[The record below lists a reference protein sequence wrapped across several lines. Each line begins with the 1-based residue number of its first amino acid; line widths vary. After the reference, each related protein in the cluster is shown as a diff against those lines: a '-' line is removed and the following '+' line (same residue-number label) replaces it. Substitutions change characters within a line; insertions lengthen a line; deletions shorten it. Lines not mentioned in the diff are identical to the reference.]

1 MTAAA
6 SRPPSPAPV
15 RGAKEARGQAPRS
28 SASALQ
34 RADLAVADAVGALM
48 ELWGFRR
55 QLGRVWAVLFLSE
68 VPLAAPELCARL
80 EISTGLL
87 SMTLAELRRWG
98 VVRTVDVPGDRKEH
112 YEPET
117 NVWRLVAR
125 VLREREQR
133 AVEGA
138 LAAFERALHEV
149 RVALADPDPEVKAA
163 ARFKARRVE
172 VLVDLS
178 RAALNVL
185 RVLVESARADAGPIK
200 TLSEMVTR
208 GRRTIADAAASIQR
222 AATTAK

>member
-1 MTAAA
+1 MPAAA
-6 SRPPSPAPV
+6 QRPAAPPS
-15 RGAKEARGQAPRS
+15 R
-28 SASALQ
+28 ALQ

-68 VPLAAPELCARL
+68 RPLAAPELCARL

-87 SMTLAELRRWG
+87 SMSLAELRRWG
-98 VVRTVDVPGDRKEH
+98 VVRPVQVPGDRKEH
-112 YEPET
+112 FEPET

-125 VLREREQR
+125 VLREREKR

-138 LAAFERALHEV
+138 LAAFERALHDV
-149 RVALADPDPEVKAA
+149 RMALVDGDPAVTAA
-163 ARFKARRVE
+163 ARFKARRLE

-185 RVLVESARADAGPIK
+185 RVLVESARVDAGPIK
-200 TLSEMVTR
+200 ALSELVAR
-208 GRRTIADAAASIQR
+208 GRRALGDA
-222 AATTAK
+222 